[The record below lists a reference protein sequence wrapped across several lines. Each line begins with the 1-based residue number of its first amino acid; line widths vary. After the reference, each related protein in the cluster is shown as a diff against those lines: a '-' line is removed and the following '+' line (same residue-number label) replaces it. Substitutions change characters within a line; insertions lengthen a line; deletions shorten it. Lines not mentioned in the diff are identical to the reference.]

1 MSTTN
6 IRQSL
11 THEAVQTLQV
21 REALTVGPDVSVG
34 TAIARM
40 RERGE
45 GCVIITEHGKPI
57 GVFTE
62 RDVLVKFLGDG
73 GDPTRKITEMMT
85 GPPQVAVEGCTV
97 ASVIRQMHAGG
108 FRHVPVVDGDGLL
121 RGVVSVKRVVE
132 YLVEHFPEAVLNLP
146 PEPGQKQTA
155 REGA

>member
-11 THEAVQTLQV
+11 THDAIQTLQV
-21 REALTVGPDVSVG
+21 RAALTVGPDANVEA
-34 TAIARM
+34 AITRM

-73 GDPTRKITEMMT
+73 GDPTRNITKVMT

-108 FRHVPVVDGDGLL
+108 FRHLPVVDAEGML

-132 YLVEHFPEAVLNLP
+132 FLVEHFPEAVLNLP

>member
-11 THEAVQTLQV
+11 THDAIQTLQV
-21 REALTVGPDVSVG
+21 RTALTVGPDANVEA
-34 TAIARM
+34 AITKM

-73 GDPTRKITEMMT
+73 GDPTCNITKVMT
-85 GPPQVAVEGCTV
+85 GSPQVAVEGCTV

-108 FRHVPVVDGDGLL
+108 FRHLPVVDAEGML
-121 RGVVSVKRVVE
+121 RGIVSVKRVVE
-132 YLVEHFPEAVLNLP
+132 FLVEHFPEAVLNLP